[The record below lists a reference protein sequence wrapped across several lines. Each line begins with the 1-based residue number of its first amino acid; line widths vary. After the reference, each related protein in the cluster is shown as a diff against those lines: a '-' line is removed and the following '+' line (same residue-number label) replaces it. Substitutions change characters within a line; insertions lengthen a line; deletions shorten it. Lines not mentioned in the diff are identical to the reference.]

1 MKIHIV
7 VYIALLIGLLLLQS
21 GCRPRYETPAV
32 QFTITS
38 RPTTENGERETPT
51 PAPTPTP
58 KTTIQPTAVILSE
71 CDPDPLTVGYFGD
84 EWQDRVVFEKVSPQ
98 SDYREN
104 VEKAIDWLKRH
115 TWNLHLAADEPPIS
129 VIAWYDPT
137 LHPGCDP
144 CADESSIKCAFAAY
158 LVTDTLWASKA
169 LAPYHPELA
178 ENLHRGLMALKR
190 YGNGLHEVLF
200 HSIKGGLLGHLPK
213 LGVHG
218 THIGSC
224 SASGRE
230 LELRTLDIQPNSID
244 PAQSCETQVY
254 EALQAFWEGNEEEGK
269 ERLRETYHG
278 GPGDSCYWDAVNKIF
293 VDAAT
298 LYVAKNLLDC
308 DPEGSCFANAT
319 FKLGVFLY
327 AVRVM
332 GMEAEFADQLPILE
346 QRLWDAQHQDGDM
359 AGGMAHIVLYRTGE
373 EPQPL
378 CGATGEATAIAVLAY
393 TTTTCTSSDQTK

>member
-1 MKIHIV
+1 MKIHVVISIV
-7 VYIALLIGLLLLQS
+7 LIVGLLLLQS
-21 GCRPRYETPAV
+21 GCRPRFETPAV

-38 RPTTENGERETPT
+38 KPTSENGERETPT

-58 KTTIQPTAVILSE
+58 KPTIQPTALVLSE
-71 CDPDPLTVGYFGD
+71 CDLDPLTEGYFGD
-84 EWQDRVVFEKVSPQ
+84 EWQDRVCFQNVSPQ

-104 VEKAIDWLKRH
+104 VEKSIDWLKRH
-115 TWNLHLAADEPPIS
+115 TWDLRLAADNSTIS

-144 CADESSIKCAFAAY
+144 CADESSNDCAFAAY

-169 LAPYHPELA
+169 LAPYHPILA
-178 ENLHRGLMALKR
+178 ENLHRGLITLKR

-200 HSIKGGLLGHLPK
+200 HPIKGGLLGHLPM

-218 THIGSC
+218 THIGFC
-224 SASGRE
+224 SAGGRK
-230 LELRTLDIQPNSID
+230 LELRTLDILPSSVD
-244 PAQSCETQVY
+244 PTHSCETQIY

-269 ERLRETYHG
+269 ERLREAYYG
-278 GPGDSCYWDAVNKIF
+278 DPGDACYWDSINKVF

-332 GMEAEFADQLPILE
+332 GMEAEFADQLPIFE
-346 QRLWDAQHQDGDM
+346 ERLWDAQHQDGDM
-359 AGGMAHIVLYRTGE
+359 TGGMAHIVLYRNGE

-378 CGATGEATAIAVLAY
+378 CGATGEATSIAILAY
-393 TTTTCTSSDQTK
+393 TATTCTYSD